1 MMNMMIARLLLAA
14 SFPAAALGASP
25 DSGWV
30 RVVADPDG
38 SPVYIGGRYVGTSP
52 VDSVRWVAG
61 QAVVHAQMGP
71 RSRWSVH
78 AAVETVDVPPARLV
92 EVRLTVPP
100 PLRVIGQ
107 PEPVESPT
115 VMHGPGTLGVR
126 SETWTV
132 ASGAAMVASGV
143 LAAVFRD
150 KANRAASRYL
160 DTRDPVA
167 LQDVRRYDR
176 YAGAAMVG
184 VQLSLG
190 AFVLF
195 LAGP

>member
-1 MMNMMIARLLLAA
+1 MTIDSIARILVVVAL
-14 SFPAAALGASP
+14 PAAAFGASS

-61 QAVVHAQMGP
+61 PAVVQVQQGP
-71 RSRWSVH
+71 RTRWNVD
-78 AAVETVDVPPARLV
+78 AAVETVDVPSERLI
-92 EVRLTVPP
+92 EVRLLAPAPP
-100 PLRVIGQ
+100 FLLGP
-107 PEPVESPT
+107 PEPGESPT
-115 VMHGPGTLGVR
+115 VMRGPGTLGVR
-126 SETWTV
+126 SETWTFV
-132 ASGAAMVASGV
+132 SGAAMVASGV

-150 KANRAASRYL
+150 KANQAASRYL
-160 DTRDPVA
+160 DSRDPAA

-184 VQLSLG
+184 VQISLG